1 MLQKHVCLLYTS
13 LSRVYLKIF
22 TVRTGMLSHV
32 DHLKKKKEKE
42 KILIPLSMPFDKH
55 KTIIWCKSL
64 NNNLKQTLN
73 KDYKT

>member
-1 MLQKHVCLLYTS
+1 
-13 LSRVYLKIF
+13 
-22 TVRTGMLSHV
+22 MLSHV

-55 KTIIWCKSL
+55 QTIIWCKSL